1 MDVINHSLYKKVSV
15 LLVLLLSLTTIN
27 AQDKKLELED
37 LKKSALEYSNHIK
50 NGNLRAEKAE
60 VARQEAYSKYFPEV
74 EATGLALYGFNDL
87 IPPIPQTLPNGID
100 NIYSIGAT
108 ATQAIYAGGKI
119 RLANQLAQVQ
129 LESRK
134 LGTEETMDSVVL
146 ATETKFWQ
154 LINIQEQQKV
164 VRASKTYLNNLLK
177 QQEDLLDAGLIS
189 KNQLL
194 QVKVEKSGLLLRE
207 NELSNQRKI
216 ALLDLVLY
224 AGISYDTT
232 LVASKKSNIEIA
244 SPHLTYKNPELDIKN
259 NTMYRLLEKQV
270 EAAQLQVENE
280 KANLLPQI
288 GVGLNASK
296 FDSFNNDLGIDIQP
310 IAFGTITIPI
320 SAWWGGEKK
329 QIRQSKIEVEIAEN
343 KLKDGKD
350 QLTVGIMKSW
360 YDLLN
365 AYKQI
370 QYSKDKLL
378 YATENLET
386 QRDYYD
392 SGLTNLT
399 DLLDAQQSKEEAEA
413 SVVNAFAN
421 YEQKEAVYLYRTHQ
435 LEIPTIKNN

>member
-27 AQDKKLELED
+27 AQDKKLKLED

-60 VARQEAYSKYFPEV
+60 AARQEAYSKYFPEV

-134 LGTEETMDSVVL
+134 LGTEETIDSVVL

-194 QVKVEKSGLLLRE
+194 QVKVEKSELLLRE

-244 SPHLTYKNPELDIKN
+244 SPHLTYKNPELNIKN

-270 EAAQLQVENE
+270 EAAQLQVENK
-280 KANLLPQI
+280 KADLLPQI

-435 LEIPTIKNN
+435 LEIPTIENN

>member
-27 AQDKKLELED
+27 AQDKKLKLED

-60 VARQEAYSKYFPEV
+60 AARQEAYSKYFPEV

-134 LGTEETMDSVVL
+134 LGTEETIDSVVL

-194 QVKVEKSGLLLRE
+194 QVKVEKSELLLRE

-244 SPHLTYKNPELDIKN
+244 SPHLTYKNPELNIKN

-270 EAAQLQVENE
+270 EAAQLQVENK
-280 KANLLPQI
+280 KADLLPQI

-329 QIRQSKIEVEIAEN
+329 QISQSKIEVEIAEN

-435 LEIPTIKNN
+435 LEIPTIENN

>member
-378 YATENLET
+378 YATENLKT

>member
-270 EAAQLQVENE
+270 EAAHLQVENE

-296 FDSFNNDLGIDIQP
+296 LDSFNNDLGIDIQP